1 MPLQLSIL
9 RNLICLLFIVLPAC
23 NEINQIS
30 DSGFGAFEA
39 DIEVLDADTVAIAWY
54 DTRHSKAEIY
64 LRLLDHRLKPIS
76 AEFRLSENNV
86 ESYEVDIVALGEN
99 IAASW
104 YEIDASEHS
113 VVKLGL
119 WNRQGEQLWLKTLT
133 AAGVNARI
141 PVLEV
146 TARGLFVAWLETDAA
161 TDGRATAATIV
172 GEWIDPAGLSH
183 SGPFKI
189 AAASINT
196 WNLNVD
202 IDSSGD
208 STTVFLAFDAQYETV
223 ASELYLA
230 RISDRGIEV
239 NRLTDDD
246 GYNSKYPDIALR
258 DGRLAL
264 TWFDNLFGNNEI
276 YLTVR
281 SIADLS
287 SPQVIA
293 NLELGATRISRSEGD
308 SIAAYLA
315 WNENSLGLAWSDSA
329 GDQHDVY
336 FQQLDVTGK
345 PQSDIRQLSHTEA
358 DSLIPSI
365 NSFASGFVLTWNEVT
380 VNAHDAQTN
389 LSRSEIVV
397 TLIE

>member
-1 MPLQLSIL
+1 M
-9 RNLICLLFIVLPAC
+9 LLVLLPAC
-23 NEINQIS
+23 NEVNQIS
-30 DSGFGAFEA
+30 NSGFGAFEA

-54 DTRHSKAEIY
+54 DTRHSQAEIY
-64 LRLLDHRLKPIS
+64 LRLLDHRLEPIS

-104 YEIDASEHS
+104 YEIDASKHS

-133 AAGVNARI
+133 AAGVDARI

-146 TARGLFVAWLETDAA
+146 TAQGLFVAWLESDVA
-161 TDGRATAATIV
+161 TDSQTTAAAIV
-172 GEWIDPAGLSH
+172 GEWIDPAGLRPP
-183 SGPFKI
+183 GPFKI

-246 GYNSKYPDIALR
+246 GYTSKYPDIALG

-287 SPQVIA
+287 SAQVIA

-308 SIAAYLA
+308 SIGAYLA
-315 WNENSLGLAWSDSA
+315 WNGNSLGLAWSDSA

-336 FQQLDVTGK
+336 FQQLDVTGN

-365 NSFASGFVLTWNEVT
+365 NSFASGFVLAWNEVT

-397 TLIE
+397 ALIE

>member
-336 FQQLDVTGK
+336 FQQLDVTGN

-365 NSFASGFVLTWNEVT
+365 NPFASGFVLAWNEVT
-380 VNAHDAQTN
+380 VNAHDAKTN

-397 TLIE
+397 ALIE